1 MKMAPVRRSP
11 DSPEVV
17 RLAGMANERERERG
31 GRPKSSV
38 NYFVIP
44 IAWDSPC
51 SDAVRTGLDR
61 SGAIRLP
68 IKAAA
73 SGAQRASSRRN
84 DAPCPPQRRPIF
96 SKTRCARQVEQL

>member
-1 MKMAPVRRSP
+1 MDPVPR
-11 DSPEVV
+11 SPEVV
-17 RLAGMANERERERG
+17 GELFRHPDR
-31 GRPKSSV
+31 K
-38 NYFVIP
+38 F
-44 IAWDSPC
+44 WDSPC
-51 SDAVRTGLDR
+51 SDAVGTGLDR

-73 SGAQRASSRRN
+73 SGAQRASSREN

>member
-1 MKMAPVRRSP
+1 MTMDTVRRSP
-11 DSPEVV
+11 EVV
-17 RLAGMANERERERG
+17 GELFRHPDR
-31 GRPKSSV
+31 K
-38 NYFVIP
+38 F
-44 IAWDSPC
+44 WDSPAC
-51 SDAVRTGLDR
+51 SDAVRTVLDR

-73 SGAQRASSRRN
+73 SGAQRASSREN